1 MAMRFLL
8 LLAVSL
14 TIASAATSATQAA
27 SFDCT
32 RATTAVEKTICDQP
46 DLSKADEQL
55 AQTFASA
62 LAATLRPSALRGDQV
77 RWLAERDKLATADK
91 LREAYRSRTS
101 ELTALTEAWRKF
113 VRNVPLDEAKTS
125 CLVPPEAPSDT
136 CTVEAFGAVPGSTTL
151 RYQQQL
157 YKDGTLRAG
166 AGIIVFRDNGSLL
179 TPVVAVAED
188 SAHYSAPRLL
198 RSAAGS
204 LLLVAGHLEGT
215 GNFNAGALYLFEGA
229 TFAEID
235 TESWL
240 ADLQRQ
246 LPKGWGAWKGIYPD
260 FETFTATTPLWQTGD
275 GNCCPTAGKADIVLG
290 LEGRRLVIRQL
301 KVAKGADAAEKA
313 R

>member
-14 TIASAATSATQAA
+14 TIASAAHAA

-32 RATTAVEKTICDQP
+32 RATTAVEKMICDQP
-46 DLSKADEQL
+46 DLSRADEQL

-62 LAATLRPSALRGDQV
+62 LAATLRPGALRGDQV

-91 LREAYRSRTS
+91 LREAYRTRTS
-101 ELTALTEAWRKF
+101 ELTAQTEAWRKF
-113 VRNVPLDEAKTS
+113 VRDVPLDEAKTS

-136 CTVEAFGAVPGSTTL
+136 CTVEAFGIVSGSTDL

-157 YKDGTLRAG
+157 YKDGALRAG
-166 AGIIVFRDNGSLL
+166 AGIVVFRNNGSLL

-188 SAHYSAPRLL
+188 SAHYSTPRLL
-198 RSAAGS
+198 RSPAGS
-204 LLLVAGHLEGT
+204 LLLVSGHLEGT
-215 GNFNAGALYLFEGA
+215 GNFSAGALYLVEGA
-229 TFAEID
+229 TVAEID

-240 ADLQRQ
+240 GDLQRQ

-260 FETFTATTPLWQTGD
+260 FEKFTATTPLWQTGD

-301 KVAKGADAAEKA
+301 NVAKGPDAAEKA